1 MSGVIFYCIQ
11 VIVLR
16 GPPEGQDHTVSEA
29 LPRMG
34 LLAEASGYSAS
45 GLKSID
51 DSFLLYHVFKPCKL
65 LPMGNL
71 GQNKLASCLQESG
84 NSSFIP
90 CVKHKSNFVCIVSSC
105 FKNGFL

>member
-51 DSFLLYHVFKPCKL
+51 DSFLLYHVVQALQTSTYGKL
-65 LPMGNL
+65 RS
-71 GQNKLASCLQESG
+71 K
-84 NSSFIP
+84 
-90 CVKHKSNFVCIVSSC
+90 
-105 FKNGFL
+105 